1 MQNPKHKAFEESNPI
16 DNDVSALR
24 LTAFLLKNK
33 LNLFYLLAFAPLLLI
48 QYFGYVARRD
58 FFAALIPLYGFL
70 LLLFKQDKLSAFAE
84 PNRVQRLLGL
94 TLMLAS
100 FAVYYAVAI
109 FYPAAQF
116 FGVANYTTFILG
128 LFLFFFEVSALKE
141 SFTTLFLIA
150 AAIASPLAGK
160 WIKPHLEPVVPFF
173 VQAMGCT
180 LTILGFPIEIATSNA
195 LRLQMPG
202 GSALVLGIEAG
213 CIGIDSFLTFAVIIV
228 VIMMEDPSSLRT
240 KLLWS
245 VAGTIGTFIVN
256 ILRVSLIFVVIYY
269 FGFENWG
276 VIHSRIGYV
285 LFIAW
290 LALFFLILSKRQTIL
305 SKFQQFWR
313 RVR

>member
-1 MQNPKHKAFEESNPI
+1 MVESNLI
-16 DNDVSALR
+16 HS
-24 LTAFLLKNK
+24 LLKNK
-33 LNLFYLLAFAPLLLI
+33 LNLFYILALAPLLLI
-48 QYFGYVARRD
+48 QYFGYTTRGQL
-58 FFAALIPLYGFL
+58 FAALIPLYGFL
-70 LLLFKQDKLSAFAE
+70 ILLIKKDKISLFSEARPMYKI
-84 PNRVQRLLGL
+84 VGL

-100 FAVYYAVAI
+100 FFVYYAVAV

-116 FGVANYTTFILG
+116 YGVANYAIFILG
-128 LFLFFFEVSALKE
+128 LFLFFFEVPALKE

-150 AAIASPLAGK
+150 AAIASPLVGK
-160 WIKPHLEPVVPFF
+160 WINPHLEPMVPFF
-173 VQAMGCT
+173 VQAMGLT
-180 LTILGFPIEIATSNA
+180 LTVLGFPIEIATSNA

-202 GSALVLGIEAG
+202 GSAMVLGIEAG

-290 LALFFLILSKRQTIL
+290 LTLFFLILSKRQTIL